1 MPIFNI
7 NKPLG
12 LSSHDVVSRTR
23 RLLNT
28 KKVGHA
34 GTLDPLATGVLVI
47 LVDESTKLSQFLI
60 GSDKH
65 YLAYVSFGAS
75 TPTLDA
81 EGPIEKKNDTSNLKI
96 EDIQTAAQ
104 KFLDLKEQAPPN
116 YSAIKKGGVKA
127 YDAARRGESLDLAK
141 RAVEY
146 YEVNLLDFA
155 ANRDLLTSSFSKV
168 DNIWQAD
175 KNGIKVDLPTSL
187 GNHPTALFHLKV
199 KAGTY
204 IRSFARDLGLELNQ
218 EAHLSGLVRT
228 KAASLELDDSIGLE
242 QMPNTTGQSSIKTLP
257 YPIIEL
263 DEEETRRIKL
273 GQRLK
278 VDFEGRVGLVHN
290 NELVAIAENINE
302 KMKLLRVWN

>member
-7 NKPLG
+7 NKALG

-47 LVDESTKLSQFLI
+47 LVDEATKLSQFLI

-81 EGPIEKKNDTSNLKI
+81 EGPIEKTSDASKLRIQDI
-96 EDIQTAAQ
+96 EIAAQ
-104 KFLDLKEQAPPN
+104 KFLELKEQLPPN
-116 YSAIKKGGVKA
+116 YSAIKKAGVKA
-127 YDAARRGESLDLAK
+127 YDAARRGESLDLPK
-141 RAVEY
+141 RAVAY
-146 YEVNLLDFA
+146 YELRLLDFA
-155 ANRDLLTSSFSKV
+155 ANRDLLANSFSKTDGV
-168 DNIWQAD
+168 WQTDN
-175 KNGIKVDLPTSL
+175 NGIQIDLPTSL
-187 GNHPTALFHLKV
+187 GNQPTALFHLKV

-204 IRSFARDLGLELNQ
+204 IRSFARDLGLELKQ

-228 KAASLELDDSIGLE
+228 KAASLELDDSIRLE
-242 QMPNTTGQSSIKTLP
+242 QMPNTSGQTAISTLP

-263 DEEETRRIKL
+263 DAEKARRIKL

-290 NELVAIAENINE
+290 NELVAIAENIND